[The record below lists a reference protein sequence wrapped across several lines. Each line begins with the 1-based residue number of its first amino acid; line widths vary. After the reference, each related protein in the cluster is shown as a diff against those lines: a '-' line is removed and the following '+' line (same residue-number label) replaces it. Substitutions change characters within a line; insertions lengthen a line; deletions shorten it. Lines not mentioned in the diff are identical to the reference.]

1 MNVDALR
8 ARALEV
14 GQALRAD
21 ATDWARDRSWEVRAP
36 VLLFLAYVL
45 VQHLRELEYQNFFL
59 AGIVLGTHE
68 AGHALFM
75 LTRNQFL
82 TVAGG
87 TILQWLAPLLAAVV
101 MWRAQRDYFGV
112 AFCLGWFGASA
123 FSSAT
128 YVSDARG
135 QLNLVLV
142 SPWGGAGTS
151 SEVGGGDWHHLLGDL
166 GMLTAD
172 TRLAFLFQV
181 IGVASFALAL
191 GLGGWLCWTMQR
203 LRAEPPPP
211 PPAWATRQAPGPR
224 PPFSPPTGGPDR

>member
-1 MNVDALR
+1 MSRDELLAR
-8 ARALEV
+8 AREL
-14 GQALRAD
+14 GRALRAD
-21 ATDWARDRSWEVRAP
+21 AIDWARDRSWEVRAP

-68 AGHALFM
+68 AGHALFSF
-75 LTRNQFL
+75 TRSAFL
-82 TVAGG
+82 TIAGG
-87 TILQWLAPLLAAVV
+87 TILQWLAPVIAGAAL
-101 MWRAQRDYFGV
+101 WRTQRDYFGV

-135 QLNLVLV
+135 QLNLILV
-142 SPWGGAGTS
+142 SPWRGAGTS
-151 SEVGGGDWHHLLGDL
+151 SEMGGGDWHHLLSDL

-172 TRLAFLFQV
+172 TKLALLFKL
-181 IGVASFALAL
+181 IGVLSFLGAL

-203 LRAEPPPP
+203 LRDEPPPP
-211 PPAWATRQAPGPR
+211 PPAWATRQPPPGPR
-224 PPFSPPTGGPDR
+224 PQGPF